1 MTSCQTKYFGELQYE
16 PGGILRFPDGLP
28 GFEKEREFLPVEQP
42 STRPLVYLQSLAT
55 SDLCFVG
62 LPVWLVEPGYRLELS
77 EEDSERLQLGDGVA
91 VGPATGGLLCLAL
104 LTVRESGTTANLMAP
119 VVANLQTGV
128 ALQAISAGVG
138 YSHQHPLGA

>member
-28 GFEKEREFLPVEQP
+28 GFENEREFLPVEQP
-42 STRPLVYLQSLAT
+42 STRPLVYLQSMAT
-55 SDLCFVG
+55 AGLCFVG
-62 LPVWLVEPGYRLELS
+62 LPVWLVDPDYRLELT
-77 EEDSERLQLGDGVA
+77 EEDGEKLQIGDAA
-91 VGPATGGLLCLAL
+91 VGPGTEGVLCLAL

-119 VVANLQTGV
+119 VVANLRTGV
-128 ALQAISAGVG
+128 ALQAISTESA

>member
-16 PGGILRFPDGLP
+16 PRGILRFPDGLP
-28 GFEKEREFLPVEQP
+28 GFEDEREFLPVEQL
-42 STRPLVYLQSLAT
+42 STRPLVYLQSLT
-55 SDLCFVG
+55 NIGICFVG

-77 EEDSERLQLGDGVA
+77 EEETAKLQLGDGGA
-91 VGPATGGLLCLAL
+91 VNPATDGLLCLAL

-119 VVANLQTGV
+119 VVANLRTGV

-138 YSHQHPLGA
+138 YSHQHRLEA